1 MKQEVKKQITHP
13 QASKVA
19 KNYKTNQLMTAGRIQ
34 SVILLLTEA
43 EKRLG
48 EINLEDSAAS
58 RVPIVGCQNIVA
70 QLEMALN
77 HRHGKVA
84 NMFFLALELIYE
96 SLENLNEKSLK
107 VARYVCTHLKES
119 LEMSQGRDVN

>member
-1 MKQEVKKQITHP
+1 MKREVNKQFTHP

-19 KNYKTNQLMTAGRIQ
+19 KNYKTNQLMTAGRAQ
-34 SVILLLTEA
+34 SVILLLMEA

-58 RVPIVGCQNIVA
+58 RVPIVGCKNIVA

-77 HRHGKVA
+77 HRNGHAA
-84 NMFFLALELIYE
+84 NIIFLALELIYE
-96 SLENLNEKSLK
+96 SLENLSEKSLK
-107 VARYVCTHLKES
+107 VARFVCTHLKES
-119 LEMSQGRDVN
+119 LEMSQKRDVN

>member
-1 MKQEVKKQITHP
+1 MKREVNKQITHP

-48 EINLEDSAAS
+48 EINLEDLAAS
-58 RVPIVGCQNIVA
+58 RVPIIGCQNIVV

-77 HRHGKVA
+77 HRDGHAA
-84 NMFFLALELIYE
+84 NIFFLALELIYE

-119 LEMSQGRDVN
+119 LEMSQKRDVN

>member
-1 MKQEVKKQITHP
+1 MNREVNKQITHP

-19 KNYKTNQLMTAGRIQ
+19 KNYKTNQLMTAGRVQ

-58 RVPIVGCQNIVA
+58 RVPIIRCQNIVA

-77 HRHGKVA
+77 HRDGHA
-84 NMFFLALELIYE
+84 TNLFFWP
-96 SLENLNEKSLK
+96 
-107 VARYVCTHLKES
+107 
-119 LEMSQGRDVN
+119 

>member
-1 MKQEVKKQITHP
+1 MNREINKQITHP

-58 RVPIVGCQNIVA
+58 RVPIVECQNIVA

-77 HRHGKVA
+77 HRHGKMA

-119 LEMSQGRDVN
+119 LEMSQRRDVN

>member
-1 MKQEVKKQITHP
+1 
-13 QASKVA
+13 
-19 KNYKTNQLMTAGRIQ
+19 MTAGRVQ

-58 RVPIVGCQNIVA
+58 RVPIIRCQNIVA

-77 HRHGKVA
+77 HRNDHA
-84 NMFFLALELIYE
+84 RNIFLQALELIYE
-96 SLENLNEKSLK
+96 SLDNLNEKSLK

-119 LEMSQGRDVN
+119 LEMSQKRDVFRDVVN